1 MPVNLSIKNVPD
13 ALAGKLRARAQRNHR
28 SLQRELMSILE
39 LAARQDEDSSAPG
52 TAAPPQSRNAAAA
65 RLSIEELA
73 ERARRLF
80 PKGTPSSV
88 ELIREQR
95 DGRFG
100 ERWAQRGRDPG
111 RR

>member
-39 LAARQDEDSSAPG
+39 LAAGQDEIPSVFGAGALPQPRNSA
-52 TAAPPQSRNAAAA
+52 AD

-111 RR
+111 PR